1 MQAGSLLMETQS
13 DKQIGGY
20 HGLEL
25 PFLESKLDQGT
36 VRTNS
41 ARSAIKVILKA
52 INAKKVWLPAYTCDA
67 VVEAVK
73 TLDIAF
79 EYYQISPTFDVNA
92 AVRLGKG
99 EYILIVDYFGTS
111 GDSVKRSLKRFD
123 HANTIVDCS
132 QAYFSEHTGAL
143 ATVWSPR
150 KFFGLPDGGLLYSDD
165 PRIKHP
171 ESRDNTSETR
181 MGHLISRLTNSP
193 EKAYQKYLE
202 AEQAIADLPVL
213 GMSGLT
219 ERLLHSVDYEAAKIV
234 RAQNARHLH
243 NHLGKYNQLALNFD
257 DTIAPLCYPFLPNV
271 NVAKRVELIKN
282 KVFVPSYWPEV
293 LTRVEEGSF
302 EWDLVT
308 DGLFL
313 PCDQR
318 YNGNDMDRLVHLL
331 AIK

>member
-1 MQAGSLLMETQS
+1 MEAQS
-13 DKQIGGY
+13 DKAIGGY

-25 PFLESKLDQGT
+25 PFLDSKLDQST

-73 TLDIAF
+73 NLDIAF
-79 EYYQISPTFDVNA
+79 EHYQISPTFDVDA

-111 GDSVKRSLKRFD
+111 GDAVKRSLKRFGYV
-123 HANTIVDCS
+123 NTIVDCS

-165 PRIKHP
+165 PRIKQP
-171 ESRDNTSETR
+171 EGRDNTSETR

-193 EKAYQKYLE
+193 EKAYQIYLE
-202 AEQAIADLPVL
+202 AEQAIVDLPVL
-213 GMSGLT
+213 GMSELT
-219 ERLLHSVDYEAAKIV
+219 ERLMHSVDFEAAKFA
-234 RAQNARHLH
+234 RGRNARHLH
-243 NHLGKYNQLALNFD
+243 NYLGKYNRLNLNFD
-257 DTIAPLCYPFLPNV
+257 DITAHSTQHTAHSTAVLP
-271 NVAKRVELIKN
+271 
-282 KVFVPSYWPEV
+282 VPSECKH
-293 LTRVEEGSF
+293 S
-302 EWDLVT
+302 
-308 DGLFL
+308 
-313 PCDQR
+313 
-318 YNGNDMDRLVHLL
+318 
-331 AIK
+331 